1 MATHQSLF
9 KTNIPD
15 PDDPYWMIRRI
26 FIDIFQYKFVKLLLK
41 LLLLCNTVLIILQT
55 VVLLEV
61 FNAVFFIKYYMMYI
75 ASIYIWI
82 TLYSISQMEK
92 SVSCGIRDLREWEV
106 GTTDPV
112 IEKLNR
118 KKIFYENVFVIVHV
132 LLATVTGIAYII
144 PDEKD
149 KDFFLV
155 WVVFERFFPVFA
167 NIIFLLCRLS
177 FFVLPIIMLAPFHMI
192 IYYCGYTRRKFT
204 AFTKSLE
211 DLNDGFDDVDPLK
224 SVYDE
229 EYQREITRRLK
240 FCIRSHVR
248 LYSINSQL
256 LRDLSHYIFLYSIIG
271 VLFAIG
277 IVVYGVTFQS
287 SSLEKYVRVL
297 GLAFCFVF
305 MFVHM
310 IWVGQITEDTTS
322 DLFEALKQTVWYYWN
337 DKNKKIFLMFLLNG
351 EKSFK
356 MQYSENVSVNY
367 ELGVSI
373 LKSIYSTIMVLANLK
388 NNYSLEGN

>member
-1 MATHQSLF
+1 M
-9 KTNIPD
+9 
-15 PDDPYWMIRRI
+15 
-26 FIDIFQYKFVKLLLK
+26 
-41 LLLLCNTVLIILQT
+41 
-55 VVLLEV
+55 
-61 FNAVFFIKYYMMYI
+61 
-75 ASIYIWI
+75 
-82 TLYSISQMEK
+82 
-92 SVSCGIRDLREWEV
+92 SCGIRDLGEWEV

-132 LLATVTGIAYII
+132 LLATFTGIAYIV

-167 NIIFLLCRLS
+167 NIFFLLCRLS

-192 IYYCGYTRRKFT
+192 IYYSGYTRRKFT

-248 LYSINSQL
+248 LYS
-256 LRDLSHYIFLYSIIG
+256 
-271 VLFAIG
+271 
-277 IVVYGVTFQS
+277 
-287 SSLEKYVRVL
+287 
-297 GLAFCFVF
+297 
-305 MFVHM
+305 
-310 IWVGQITEDTTS
+310 
-322 DLFEALKQTVWYYWN
+322 
-337 DKNKKIFLMFLLNG
+337 
-351 EKSFK
+351 
-356 MQYSENVSVNY
+356 
-367 ELGVSI
+367 
-373 LKSIYSTIMVLANLK
+373 
-388 NNYSLEGN
+388 